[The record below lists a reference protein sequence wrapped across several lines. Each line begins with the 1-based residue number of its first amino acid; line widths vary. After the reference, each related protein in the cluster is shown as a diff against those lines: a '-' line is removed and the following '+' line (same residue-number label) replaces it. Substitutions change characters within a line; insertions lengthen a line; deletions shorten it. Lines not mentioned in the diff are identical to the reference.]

1 MKFRYTI
8 LYVKDVA
15 ESLSFFETAFGFRT
29 KMLHEGGDYGELD
42 TGGTILAFSSR
53 ELMKRLGKK
62 PGAPD
67 PASPVF
73 EIALETDDVTAG
85 VARALEAGAKLESEP
100 ACMDWG
106 QTIAYVSEP
115 NDFLIEIC
123 TPVSG

>member
-8 LYVKDVA
+8 LYVKNVA
-15 ESLSFFETAFGFRT
+15 ESLSFFEAAFGFKT

-53 ELMKRLGKK
+53 KLMKRLGKK
-62 PGAPD
+62 PATPS

-73 EIALETDDVTAG
+73 EIAVETDDVTAG
-85 VARALEAGAKLESEP
+85 VARALEAGAKIVSEP
-100 ACMDWG
+100 AKMDWG

-115 NDFLIEIC
+115 NGFLIEIC